1 MREEVGASPSI
12 TNPAFGA
19 SVLVPVS
26 EATSP
31 STMGETLAVSMNSLS
46 PSGVDVMSSS
56 KRVRVLGSL
65 SEAIYDFAPAR
76 SDSEK

>member
-1 MREEVGASPSI
+1 
-12 TNPAFGA
+12 
-19 SVLVPVS
+19 
-26 EATSP
+26 
-31 STMGETLAVSMNSLS
+31 MGETLAVSMNSLS